1 MTAAERLQVATD
13 AHQPSKPLRPAI
25 VLTGIHEGLIDQ
37 LVEATSRRTG
47 EPPADVRHAV
57 ELAIVT
63 RGIAALQ
70 EELGKA

>member
-1 MTAAERLQVATD
+1 MTAAERLAVVVDRHA
-13 AHQPSKPLRPAI
+13 ASRPLRPAI
-25 VLTGIHEGLIDQ
+25 VLAPLQIEQVDQ

-47 EPPADVRHAV
+47 ERPEDVRRAV
-57 ELAIVT
+57 EIAIIT